1 MKNTILHL
9 KTRVILVQISLRFE
23 LESLEHPG
31 SDLVFHISSSYIGV
45 PLSIEKGDFSWQAV
59 DGYPILRNI
68 NVEINSGSLVAVVGP
83 VGSGKSS
90 LISAFLGEMYKLSGS
105 VNTNVST
112 CALFKKSQFSRLLR
126 FNINFL

>member
-1 MKNTILHL
+1 M
-9 KTRVILVQISLRFE
+9 
-23 LESLEHPG
+23 
-31 SDLVFHISSSYIGV
+31 
-45 PLSIEKGDFSWQAV
+45 PLSIEKGDFSWEGV

-68 NVEINSGSLVAVVGP
+68 NVKVDSGSLVAVVGP

-112 CALFKKSQFSRLLR
+112 DVIVAYEKCY
-126 FNINFL
+126 

>member
-1 MKNTILHL
+1 M
-9 KTRVILVQISLRFE
+9 
-23 LESLEHPG
+23 
-31 SDLVFHISSSYIGV
+31 
-45 PLSIEKGDFSWQAV
+45 PLSIEKGDFSWEGV

-68 NVEINSGSLVAVVGP
+68 NVKVDSGSLVAVVGP

-112 CALFKKSQFSRLLR
+112 DVIVAYEICYIASRFSYYL
-126 FNINFL
+126 